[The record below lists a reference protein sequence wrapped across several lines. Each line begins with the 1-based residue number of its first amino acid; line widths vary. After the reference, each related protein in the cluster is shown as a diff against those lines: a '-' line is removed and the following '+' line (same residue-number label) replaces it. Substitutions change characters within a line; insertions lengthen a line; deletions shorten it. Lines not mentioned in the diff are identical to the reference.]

1 MISQWIY
8 TPFSDPNVRIV
19 EIIPRMDFVI
29 CYAAVEV
36 SRSFG
41 GLDDFEVTD
50 ANSGGKQDHQCELD
64 AFMKRFA

>member
-1 MISQWIY
+1 
-8 TPFSDPNVRIV
+8 
-19 EIIPRMDFVI
+19 MDFVI
-29 CYAAVEV
+29 CYNAAVEV